1 MSLFVFQSSITG
13 ATDAGI
19 PYWVVGLFIL
29 GSVCSI
35 ATVLVSIIS
44 TPELPPT
51 EEELAALRAKKGGL
65 GAALREIGEA
75 IVEMPRELQKLA
87 LVYLFQW
94 YAMVC
99 YWQYVSLSIA
109 ETVWGATADPAY
121 DQAVGWGTVA
131 TEVVRR
137 APCEVLVVRL

>member
-1 MSLFVFQSSITG
+1 
-13 ATDAGI
+13 
-19 PYWVVGLFIL
+19 
-29 GSVCSI
+29 VCSI

-75 IVEMPRELQKLA
+75 IVEMPRKLQKLA

-109 ETVWGATADPAY
+109 ETVWGATAEDPAY

-137 APCEVLVVRL
+137 APCEVLVARPRPEPIAEDAP